1 MREEI
6 AIEFEQLLTVN
17 TDKSMSG
24 IVWNLLFV
32 LMLTDRDARQGPC
45 LGVRY
50 DGNEDDVGRRSNSFN
65 IIISQYDKL

>member
-1 MREEI
+1 MNLNNLI
-6 AIEFEQLLTVN
+6 TVN

-24 IVWNLLFV
+24 IVWNFLFV

-50 DGNEDDVGRRSNSFN
+50 EGNEDDVGRRRNSFN
-65 IIISQYDKL
+65 DTVR